1 MSAELISPEQRWCS
15 GKLSACLP
23 WYTFCQVSIIFS
35 PKFRRKKSRWQN
47 YFQHFNLF
55 RLASKKSL
63 LLWSV
68 IRYPPCS
75 EQEQTLFN
83 FSDYY
88 YFFFLIQC
96 CLFDGSVFLFVYLFI
111 YLFISNIVVSIML
124 SPLFLFTFNL
134 FSGFPS
140 FMVNQNSVYLLVLK

>member
-23 WYTFCQVSIIFS
+23 WYTYCQVSIIFS
-35 PKFRRKKSRWQN
+35 PKFRRKKVGDKTIFSITN
-47 YFQHFNLF
+47 SF

-63 LLWSV
+63 FLWSV

-75 EQEQTLFN
+75 VQEQTSFN

-88 YFFFLIQC
+88 FFWY
-96 CLFDGSVFLFVYLFI
+96 SVVYSTVAFFICLFI
-111 YLFISNIVVSIML
+111 YFFISNIVVSIML

-134 FSGFPS
+134 FSGFPA
-140 FMVNQNSVYLLVLK
+140 FMVNQNSVYLLLLK